1 MKALLIGGTGVIST
15 HITRLLIEKGWD
27 VTLLNRGNR
36 QSEFPAANQIIADM
50 NDEQDVAKKLEGLHF
65 DTVCQFIAFKPEQ
78 VERDIRLFTGKT
90 DQYIFI
96 SSASA
101 YQKPPAHPVIT
112 ESTPLHNPYWQ
123 YSRDKAACE
132 TVLMEAYNKDL
143 FPITIV
149 RPSHTF
155 SERSI
160 TVPIHGKFGAWQVL
174 KRMMEGKKV
183 LIPGDGTSL
192 WTVTASRDFAKG
204 FVGLMGNVHAI
215 GENVHITSDESLTWN
230 QIMQS
235 IARALNAE
243 YKPCYVPASILAR
256 VAGTDWQ
263 GALLGDK
270 ANSVIFDNSK
280 LKRLVPTF
288 CADTR
293 FDQAARDSV
302 QTFLSTPALQ
312 KDDPDFDALCDK
324 IVAIMEDAEEKIAA
338 L

>member
-15 HITRLLIEKGWD
+15 HITRLLLETGWD

-36 QSEFPAANQIIADM
+36 SNEFPEAHQIVADM
-50 NDEQDVAKKLEGLHF
+50 NNEADVAQKLAGLHF

-78 VERDIRLFTGKT
+78 VKRDIRLFTGKT

-123 YSRDKAACE
+123 YSRDKAECE

-160 TVPIHGKFGAWQVL
+160 TVPIHGRFGAWQVL

-280 LKRLVPTF
+280 LKRLVPSF

-302 QTFLSTPALQ
+302 QTFLSTPVLQ

-324 IVAIMEDAEEKIAA
+324 IVAIMEEAEEKIAA

>member
-36 QSEFPAANQIIADM
+36 QNEFPAAHQIIADM
-50 NDEQDVAKKLEGLHF
+50 NDEQDVAKKLENLHF

-204 FVGLMGNVHAI
+204 LVGLMGNVHAI

-280 LKRLVPTF
+280 LKRLVPSF

-324 IVAIMEDAEEKIAA
+324 IVAIMEEAEEKIAA